1 MNYNEIFKNATQL
14 TARVAVYVPGTNG
27 ANTEADNSEYIK
39 RTAAQLSEF
48 FGGATAQECRGF
60 WVSDIHGLI
69 EEKTTVI
76 YSNATPADLEAH
88 AADILTIA
96 ETLKEELKQEGISV
110 EINGAL
116 FIV

>member
-1 MNYNEIFKNATQL
+1 MNYNEVFKNAFKL
-14 TARVAVYVPGTNG
+14 SARVAVYVPGTNG
-27 ANTEADNSEYIK
+27 AATEADNSEYIK
-39 RTAAQLSEF
+39 RTAAQLSEY

-60 WVSDIHGLI
+60 WVSDTAGLI
-69 EEKTTVI
+69 EEKTTVV

-96 ETLKEELKQEGISV
+96 EALKEELNQEGISV

>member
-1 MNYNEIFKNATQL
+1 MKYKEVFKNAIQL

-27 ANTEADNSEYIK
+27 AAAESDNSEYIK
-39 RTAAQLSEF
+39 RTAAQLSGF

-60 WVSDIHGLI
+60 WMSDKYGLI

-96 ETLKEELKQEGISV
+96 EALKEELKQEGISV

>member
-1 MNYNEIFKNATQL
+1 MNYNEIFRNAIQL

-27 ANTEADNSEYIK
+27 AAAESDNSEYIK
-39 RTAAQLSEF
+39 RTAAQLSGF

-60 WVSDIHGLI
+60 WVSDEHGLI

-96 ETLKEELKQEGISV
+96 EALKEELNQEGISV

>member
-1 MNYNEIFKNATQL
+1 MNYNEIFKNAIQL

>member
-27 ANTEADNSEYIK
+27 ANTEADNSEYIR
-39 RTAAQLSEF
+39 RTAAQLSEY

-60 WVSDIHGLI
+60 WVSDKHGLI

-96 ETLKEELKQEGISV
+96 EALKEELKQEAISV